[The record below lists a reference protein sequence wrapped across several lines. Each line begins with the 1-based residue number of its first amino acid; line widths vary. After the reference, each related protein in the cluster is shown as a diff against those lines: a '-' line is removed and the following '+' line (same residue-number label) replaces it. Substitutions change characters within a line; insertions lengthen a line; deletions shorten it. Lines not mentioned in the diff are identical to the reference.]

1 MTGNP
6 MKVTRRGFLGTA
18 VGALGTGLLAGCT
31 DRLPRYL
38 VPHAIPPDDAIP
50 GIARHYRTV
59 CRECPAG
66 CGATARVREGRA
78 VKLEGNPED
87 PIGRGALCPRG
98 QAAIEGLYSPERLGA
113 PRSGEREVGWE
124 EAEKLFAA
132 GVQHALD
139 SKQLVVVV
147 TRPEQGKLRALFGTW
162 LEALGQAPRQ
172 VVTFDAM
179 DRPWLREAQA
189 RAFGAGATA
198 LPNLPASR
206 LILSVGDDFL
216 EEGSPVE
223 YARGLADQRA
233 AGGRLIYV
241 GPRLSLTAAAAD
253 EWVSVQPGTEG
264 VFVLGLLRQVV
275 DRLGAES
282 GLPSAVLEGLH
293 LRLAPYDVASV
304 ASRTASDPK
313 VLRDVAAQLM
323 GAGST
328 LCLGPGRAVAGA
340 DAAAVAEAIQVLN
353 AVLGSVGRTL
363 PFVAS
368 APAQP
373 SMELAEFTRKALAG
387 EVGAVVFH
395 HADPLGYGPVY
406 AGVADALAHIPF
418 IAAFV
423 NAPDSTSRKAHLTLA
438 DNHFL
443 ENWSDVR
450 VRPGVVG
457 IQQPVMEPVL
467 GTRAAADELLA
478 VARLLGKTTG
488 LPEGSFGELIRQS
501 YQPKEIEQGLRL
513 EEVAVVVPDLQP
525 GVLASLPRAVELRGP
540 EHGLPLVVAT
550 TFRELDGR
558 TPRSA
563 LLQELPDPISGF
575 AWTGWVELHPTTA
588 HSFGLKTG
596 DVVELEGPGGRNH
609 LPAFVTDSIRNG
621 AVAVPVGDATAL
633 LDRSGF
639 IGAGARVTL
648 RSTGAR
654 VERPHPATGGA
665 KSGKQ
670 LVQTVDGAA
679 ALPAVTP
686 LPSLYPPIEHPVHRW
701 AMAIDLDRCNGCSA
715 CTAACYVE
723 NNLAVVGPEQ
733 VSLGR
738 SMSWLPIMA
747 DIDRSRGKPDV
758 SFLPLGCQQCTAAPC
773 ESVCPTYATYH
784 TKEGLNAQVYARC
797 IGTRYCENNCPYGV
811 RRFNFYDW
819 PRAPSERL
827 GLNPDVTVR
836 DRGVTEKCT
845 LCVQR
850 IRAGEEQAKFEK
862 RTLQD
867 GDITSA
873 CAASCPTRAIVFG
886 DLKDPK
892 STISRMAADGRAYKL
907 LDELNTQP
915 GVFYLARRRRGPT

>member
-1 MTGNP
+1 

-18 VGALGTGLLAGCT
+18 VGTLGTGILAGCK

-38 VPHAIPPDDAIP
+38 VPHANPPDDAVP

-59 CRECPAG
+59 CRECPAS
-66 CGATARVREGRA
+66 CGVTARVREGRA
-78 VKLEGNPED
+78 VKLEGNPVD

-98 QAAIEGLYSPERLGA
+98 QAAIEGLYSPARLGG
-113 PRSGEREVGWE
+113 PRTGNREIPWE
-124 EAEKLFAA
+124 AAEKLFAA
-132 GVQHALD
+132 GLQHALD
-139 SKQLVVVV
+139 AKQLVVVV
-147 TRPEQGKLRALFGTW
+147 TRPERGQLGTLFGTW
-162 LEALGQAPRQ
+162 LGALGQSPAQ

-179 DRPWLREAQA
+179 DRPWLREGQA
-189 RAFGAGATA
+189 RAFGAAATA
-198 LPNLPASR
+198 VPNLAAAR
-206 LILSVGDDFL
+206 LILSVGDDFV

-223 YARGLADQRA
+223 YARALADQRA
-233 AGGRLIYV
+233 AGGRLVYV

-253 EWVSVQPGTEG
+253 EWISVEPGTERL
-264 VFVLGLLRQVV
+264 FVLGLLRQVV
-275 DRLGAES
+275 DRLGAQS
-282 GLPSAVLEGLH
+282 GLAPVVLESLRS
-293 LRLAPYDVASV
+293 RLAPYEVSAV
-304 ASRTASDPK
+304 TARTGTDAKS
-313 VLRDVAAQLM
+313 LRALAAELVS
-323 GAGST
+323 GRPA

-340 DAAAVAEAIQVLN
+340 DAAAVAEAVQVLN

-363 PFVAS
+363 PFVAAPS
-368 APAQP
+368 ARP
-373 SMELAEFTRKALAG
+373 SMELAEFTRKAMAG
-387 EVGAVVFH
+387 EVGALILH

-406 AGVADALAHIPF
+406 AGFGEALARIPF
-418 IAAFV
+418 VAAFV
-423 NAPDSTSRKAHLTLA
+423 NEPDDTARKAHLVLA
-438 DNHFL
+438 DNYFL

-450 VRPGVVG
+450 VRPGLVG

-488 LPEGSFGELIRQS
+488 LPDGSFGELIRQT

-513 EEVAVVVPDLQP
+513 EEVAAVVPELAP
-525 GVLASLPRAVELRGP
+525 GVLATVPATVALRGP
-540 EHGLPLVVAT
+540 AQGLPLIVAP

-558 TPRSA
+558 APRSA
-563 LLQELPDPISGF
+563 LLQELPDPVSGF
-575 AWTGWVELHPTTA
+575 SWTGWVELHPNTA
-588 HSFGLKTG
+588 SSLGVKTG
-596 DVVELEGPGGRNH
+596 DVLALEGPGGRNE
-609 LPAFVTDSIRNG
+609 LPAFVTDTIRAG
-621 AVAVPVGDATAL
+621 AIAVPVGDATVL
-633 LDRSGF
+633 LERGGL
-639 IGAGARVTL
+639 IGASARVTL
-648 RSTGAR
+648 RRTGAR
-654 VERPHPATGGA
+654 VERPHPAAGGA
-665 KSGKQ
+665 RGGSA
-670 LVQTVDGAA
+670 LVRTVDRASP
-679 ALPAVTP
+679 ALPPAAP
-686 LPSLYPPIEHPVHRW
+686 LPSMYPPVEHPVHRW
-701 AMAIDLDRCNGCSA
+701 ALAIDLDRCNGCGA

-738 SMSWLPIMA
+738 SMSWLPVMA
-747 DIDRSRGKPDV
+747 EVDRTRGKPAV

-784 TKEGLNAQVYARC
+784 TSEGLNAQVYSRC

-836 DRGVTEKCT
+836 ERGVTEKCT

-850 IRAGEEQAKFEK
+850 IRGGEEQAKFEK
-862 RTLQD
+862 RSLRD

-886 DLKDPK
+886 DLKDPA
-892 STISRMAADGRAYKL
+892 SAVSRMAADGRAYKL

-915 GVFYLARRRRGPT
+915 GVFYLARRRGGTT

>member
-1 MTGNP
+1 

-18 VGALGTGLLAGCT
+18 VGTLGTGILASCT
-31 DRLPRYL
+31 ERLPRYL
-38 VPHAIPPDDAIP
+38 VPHPIPPDDAIP
-50 GIARHYRTV
+50 GIARYYRTV

-98 QAAIEGLYSPERLGA
+98 QAAIEGLYSPERIGA
-113 PRSGEREVGWE
+113 PRSGDREIGWE

-132 GVQHALD
+132 GLQHTLD

-147 TRPEQGKLRALFGTW
+147 TRPERGQLGALFGTW
-162 LEALGQAPRQ
+162 LGALGQAPAQ

-179 DRPWLREAQA
+179 DRPWLREGQA
-189 RAFGAGATA
+189 RAFGAAATA
-198 LPNLPASR
+198 LPNLAAAT
-206 LILSVGDDFL
+206 LILSVGDDFV

-223 YARGLADQRA
+223 YARALADQRA
-233 AGGRLIYV
+233 AGGRLVYV

-275 DRLGAES
+275 DRLGAQT
-282 GLPSAVLEGLH
+282 GLPPALVEGLH
-293 LRLAPYDVASV
+293 LRLAPYDVTTV
-304 ASRTASDPK
+304 ASQTGTDAK
-313 VLRDVAAQLM
+313 VLRGLAAQLI
-323 GAGST
+323 SRRPS
-328 LCLGPGRAVAGA
+328 LCLGPGRAVAGT
-340 DAAAVAEAIQVLN
+340 DAASLAEAIQVLN
-353 AVLGSVGRTL
+353 AVLGNVGRTL
-363 PFVAS
+363 PFVA
-368 APAQP
+368 APQARP
-373 SMELAEFTRKALAG
+373 SMDMVKFTRRALAG
-387 EVGAVVFH
+387 EVGAVVLH

-406 AGVADALAHIPF
+406 AGFADALARIPF
-418 IAAFV
+418 VAAFV
-423 NAPDSTSRKAHLTLA
+423 NEPDSTSRKAHLVLA

-457 IQQPVMEPVL
+457 IQQPVMGPVL

-478 VARLLGKTTG
+478 VARLLGRTTG
-488 LPEGSFGELIRQS
+488 LPDGSFGELIRQT
-501 YQPKEIEQGLRL
+501 YQPKEIERGLRL
-513 EEVAVVVPDLQP
+513 EEVAVVVPELGP
-525 GVLASLPRAVELRGP
+525 GTLATLPAAVELRGP
-540 EHGLPLVVAT
+540 AHGLPLIVAP

-588 HSFGLKTG
+588 LSFGLKTG
-596 DVVELEGPGGRNH
+596 DVVELEGPGGRNA
-609 LPAFVTDSIRNG
+609 LPAFVTDSIRAG
-621 AVAVPVGDATAL
+621 AVAVPVGDATPL
-633 LDRSGF
+633 LDRNGF

-648 RSTGAR
+648 RSTGTR
-654 VERPHPATGGA
+654 VERPHPAAGGA
-665 KSGKQ
+665 KDGKR
-670 LVQTVDGAA
+670 LVRTVDGAA
-679 ALPAVTP
+679 ALPPASP
-686 LPSLYPPIEHPVHRW
+686 LPSMYPPVEHPVHRW
-701 AMAIDLDRCNGCSA
+701 AMAIDLDRCNGCGA

-723 NNLAVVGPEQ
+723 NNLAIVGPEQ

-738 SMSWLPIMA
+738 SMSWLPVMA
-747 DIDRSRGKPDV
+747 DIDRSRGKPEV

-784 TKEGLNAQVYARC
+784 TSEGLNAQVYARC

-836 DRGVTEKCT
+836 ERGVTEKCT

-862 RTLQD
+862 RTLRD

-886 DLKDPK
+886 DLKDPG
-892 STISRMAADGRAYKL
+892 SAVSRMAADGRAYKL
-907 LDELNTQP
+907 LEELNTQP